1 MRADALG
8 TPPAVGA
15 DLLPGVIVIGAM
27 KCATSA
33 VHAYLDLHP
42 EVAMSS
48 LKELNFF
55 NGPAVAPH
63 QDSESWWV
71 TGQWHRGLD
80 WYSSQ
85 FDPSVPVRGESS
97 PAYTSPSCP
106 EVAARMA
113 SVVPHARLVY
123 LVREPVERAVS
134 QYAHHVR
141 DGAEHRGLREALLD
155 PGSQYLSRSRYY
167 ERLEPFLTWFDPDQI
182 HIVVQERLFSRRDR
196 EISAIYRHVGVDER
210 WRDGRCA
217 RRHHVATQRLEVAPG
232 VRAEFGDRV
241 RDDVDRLRDL
251 MGDPI
256 AEWAR

>member
-1 MRADALG
+1 
-8 TPPAVGA
+8 VCA

-33 VHAYLDLHP
+33 VHAYLDVHP

-63 QDSESWWV
+63 EDADSWWV

-85 FDPSVPVRGESS
+85 FDGSARVRGESS

-106 EVAARMA
+106 EVPARMA
-113 SVVPHARLVY
+113 SVVPGARLVY

-141 DGAEHRGLREALLD
+141 DGAERRSPDEALLD

-167 ERLEPFLTWFDPDQI
+167 ERLAPFLAWFDLEQV
-182 HIVVQERLFSRRDR
+182 HVVVQERLFTRRER
-196 EISAIYRHVGVDER
+196 EIAAIYRHVGVDEDWHDER
-210 WRDGRCA
+210 HAQC
-217 RRHHVATQRLEVAPG
+217 HHVAGFRVEVEPE
-232 VRAEFGDRV
+232 VRAEFAERV
-241 RDDVDRLRDL
+241 REDVDRLRDL
-251 MGDPI
+251 LDDPI